1 MSDVFQE
8 VEEEFRRDQM
18 AKLWQK
24 YRVAVVG
31 GVAALVVGVA
41 GFQGWSY
48 WRARQI
54 ESSSKSFEVVAEK
67 ISSGAGSEKEAADDL
82 AKIAAGGA
90 AGYPM
95 MARFQEAALRA
106 GLGDVK
112 AAVKLYDGLASS
124 SGGGALF
131 RDYAQLRASL
141 LLSET
146 APLEDINKRLGSIA
160 GSAPCSLSASPWCVQ
175 AQEILAYASWRAG
188 KKAEALKLYDAILAL
203 PLQPETAVLKQAAPV
218 RYASRITNRRA
229 KEMRALIEA
238 GMTLNDIKPPPA
250 SVPLPGASDSLL
262 LPPTPPVPE
271 QPGSLLGPDP
281 VQPPTP

>member
-8 VEEEFRRDQM
+8 VEEDYRREQV

-54 ESSSKSFEVVAEK
+54 ESSSRSFEVVAEK
-67 ISSGAGSEKEAADDL
+67 IASGTGAEKAAADDL

-90 AGYPM
+90 AGYPLV
-95 MARFQEAALRA
+95 ARFQEAALRA

-112 AAVKLYDGLASS
+112 AAVKLYDGIASS
-124 SGGGALF
+124 GGGGALF
-131 RDYAQLRASL
+131 RDYAQLRASM
-141 LLSET
+141 LLSEM
-146 APLEDINKRLGSIA
+146 APLDDLKKRLEPIA
-160 GSAPCSLSASPWCVQ
+160 GSAPCSVNASPWCVQ
-175 AQEILAYASWRAG
+175 AQEILAYATWRAG
-188 KKAEALKLYDAILAL
+188 KKAEALKLYDHILAL
-203 PLQPETAVLKQAAPV
+203 AVQPDAVVVKPGEPA
-218 RYASRITNRRA
+218 RYVSRISNRRA

-238 GMTLNDIKPPPA
+238 GMTLNDIKPPALPA
-250 SVPLPGASDSLL
+250 PPSAPSDSLL
-262 LPPTPPVPE
+262 LPPTPE

-281 VQPPTP
+281 VKPPTP

>member
-8 VEEEFRRDQM
+8 VEEEFRREQV

-24 YRVAVVG
+24 YRLAVVG

-54 ESSSKSFEVVAEK
+54 EDSSRGFEVVAEK
-67 ISSGAGSEKEAADDL
+67 IASGAGAEKEAADDL

-95 MARFQEAALRA
+95 AARFQEAALRA

-112 AAVKLYDGLASS
+112 AAVKLYDGIVA

-131 RDYAQLRASL
+131 RDYARLRASV

-146 APLEDINKRLGSIA
+146 TPLDDVKERLEPVA
-160 GSAPCSLSASPWCVQ
+160 GSGPCGLSSSPWCVH
-175 AQEILAYASWRAG
+175 AQEILAYATWRAG
-188 KKAEALKLYDAILAL
+188 KKADALKLYDQMLAL
-203 PLQPETAVLKQAAPV
+203 EVEPEGRGPV
-218 RYASRITNRRA
+218 QDDSKRYVSRITNRRA
-229 KEMRALIEA
+229 LEMRALIDA
-238 GMTLNDIKPPPA
+238 GMTLNDIKPPTSPPPA
-250 SVPLPGASDSLL
+250 PGTGDSLL
-262 LPPTPPVPE
+262 LPPIPPPE
-271 QPGSLLGPDP
+271 QPGTLLGPGP
-281 VQPPTP
+281 LQPPTP

>member
-1 MSDVFQE
+1 
-8 VEEEFRRDQM
+8 M

-54 ESSSKSFEVVAEK
+54 ESSSRSFEVVGGK
-67 ISSGAGSEKEAADDL
+67 VSSGAGAEKEAADDL

-112 AAVKLYDGLASS
+112 AAVKLYDELASS

-131 RDYAQLRASL
+131 RDYAQLRASM

-146 APLEDINKRLGSIA
+146 APLDDINKRLGPIA
-160 GSAPCSLSASPWCVQ
+160 GSAPCSVNASPWCVQ
-175 AQEILAYASWRAG
+175 AQEILAYATWRAG
-188 KKAEALKLYDAILAL
+188 KKAEALKLYDHILAL
-203 PLQPETAVLKQAAPV
+203 PTPAGNRGVE
-218 RYASRITNRRA
+218 ASR
-229 KEMRALIEA
+229 A
-238 GMTLNDIKPPPA
+238 GTLRLADHKPPCERNA
-250 SVPLPGASDSLL
+250 RADRSGYDA
-262 LPPTPPVPE
+262 
-271 QPGSLLGPDP
+271 
-281 VQPPTP
+281 